1 MAVPMKNLLPN
12 KSGVMKV
19 PYFAMPIS
27 YGLNSTQS
35 ADSDIIIS
43 LTDAYNSPQ
52 KYDNGLKLVL

>member
-19 PYFAMPIS
+19 PYLAMPIS

-35 ADSDIIIS
+35 VGADVVIHRNETIITAVIKNMII
-43 LTDAYNSPQ
+43 A
-52 KYDNGLKLVL
+52 

>member
-19 PYFAMPIS
+19 PYLAMPIS

-35 ADSDIIIS
+35 VGADVVIHRNETAVKNMII
-43 LTDAYNSPQ
+43 A
-52 KYDNGLKLVL
+52 